1 MLLDKDPFHA
11 FLPYPAVEVASAP
24 EGPLAGLRLAVKD
37 LYDVAGYRTGCGNPL
52 KLAAS
57 PVAEHHAAAVAAL
70 LSAGARFVGKTH
82 TDELAWSLYGV
93 NAHFGTPINP
103 AAPEHIP
110 GGSSSGSAAA
120 VAGGLAEIGLGTDTG
135 GSVRA
140 PASFCGLWGLRPTH
154 GRIPLDGCMPLAPG
168 FDTGGFFTRD
178 GATFETVAAVLLGND
193 AASGPAAPRFLVPE
207 DMVEGVLSPGR
218 RLIDEALR
226 HLECRNGLLPRISVY
241 DGRRELL
248 YAAFRDLQSAEILSI
263 HGGWFKAARPP
274 LGSGIAERFA
284 YATTV
289 TEPQQEAARALRAAF
304 TAALDHKLGADGVLI
319 APVVHDAPFRIDAP
333 QAVYDSYR
341 HDAMKL
347 LCVAGHTGLPQVVFP
362 LGRAGPAPFGLSLIG
377 PRGRDRWLVR
387 LAAAVAEQV
396 A

>member
-120 VAGGLAEIGLGTDTG
+120 VAGGLAEFGLGSATG
-135 GSVRA
+135 GSGRA
-140 PASFCGLWGLRPTH
+140 PASVPRPISDRYRRFGPGAGFVLR
-154 GRIPLDGCMPLAPG
+154 
-168 FDTGGFFTRD
+168 
-178 GATFETVAAVLLGND
+178 AV
-193 AASGPAAPRFLVPE
+193 GPASDPWPH
-207 DMVEGVLSPGR
+207 S
-218 RLIDEALR
+218 
-226 HLECRNGLLPRISVY
+226 S
-241 DGRRELL
+241 
-248 YAAFRDLQSAEILSI
+248 
-263 HGGWFKAARPP
+263 
-274 LGSGIAERFA
+274 
-284 YATTV
+284 
-289 TEPQQEAARALRAAF
+289 
-304 TAALDHKLGADGVLI
+304 
-319 APVVHDAPFRIDAP
+319 
-333 QAVYDSYR
+333 
-341 HDAMKL
+341 
-347 LCVAGHTGLPQVVFP
+347 
-362 LGRAGPAPFGLSLIG
+362 
-377 PRGRDRWLVR
+377 
-387 LAAAVAEQV
+387 
-396 A
+396 